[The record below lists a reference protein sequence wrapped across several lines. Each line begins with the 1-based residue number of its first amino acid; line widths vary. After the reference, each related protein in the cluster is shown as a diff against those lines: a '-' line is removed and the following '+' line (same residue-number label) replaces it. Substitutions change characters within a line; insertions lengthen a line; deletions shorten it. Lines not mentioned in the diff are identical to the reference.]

1 MVQNTVDA
9 EGMSAEWTLHLL
21 HFDCLL
27 LHIEEESIFTQ
38 WIRTLHWDFLPYFL
52 LLFFFGSRQVLLS
65 EVLLFEGKEAIE
77 VLLFL

>member
-1 MVQNTVDA
+1 MVQITVDTEGVSA
-9 EGMSAEWTLHLL
+9 EGTLHLL
-21 HFDCLL
+21 HFDWLL
-27 LHIEEESIFTQ
+27 LHVEEESIFTQ